1 MVVVPPAN
9 AALVPEFMSSAKSS
23 TFRRLVQLSIPPG
36 TMNLSVAS
44 MILAPAIE
52 SLQNYTFLSFFSLFT
67 FFRVVCFD
75 SVT

>member
-1 MVVVPPAN
+1 MVVVPPDN

-23 TFRRLVQLSIPPG
+23 TLRRLVQLSIPPG
-36 TMNLSVAS
+36 NINLSVAS

-52 SLQNYTFLSFFSLFT
+52 SLQNYAFLLAYIFLE
-67 FFRVVCFD
+67 VVCFD

>member
-1 MVVVPPAN
+1 MVVVPPDN

-23 TFRRLVQLSIPPG
+23 TLRRLVQLSIPPG
-36 TMNLSVAS
+36 NMNLSVAS

-52 SLQNYTFLSFFSLFT
+52 SLQNYTFFCLFA